1 MLTETPAGQ
10 FEPGLSESDNRN
22 HCHPQ
27 GPIPNDSGSD
37 SRSRIRRLPPKFRL
51 QRVFCL
57 IGPPPRRPAR
67 KKENIMSRD
76 LSKVRNI
83 GIAAHIDAGK
93 TTVSER
99 ILYYTGKIHKM
110 GEVHEGT
117 AVMDFDEEE
126 QKRGI
131 TINSAATTCPW
142 DRNGER
148 YTINL
153 IDTPGHVDFTA
164 EVERSLRVLDGA
176 VAVFD
181 GKEGVEA
188 QSETVWR
195 QATKYNVPRICFV
208 NKMDKL
214 GADFDFSFNSII
226 ERLGAPA
233 VAVQIPIGQ
242 SNTFKGIID
251 LLRGVAIYYK
261 LDDDKDKG
269 KTMVEK
275 PIPPEEQERFEKWKH
290 QLIEKVAETDDAL
303 TEKYLNGEEI
313 SDAELR
319 AALRKATIS
328 FKLHPVFTGSA
339 LKYVGVQRLLDGVVD
354 YLPSPMDVPAIKG
367 HDLKDPEK
375 ILERHSNPDE
385 PFSALA
391 FKIVS
396 DQHGDLTY
404 IRVYS
409 GRLEKGSRVLNANR
423 GKRENISRMFQM
435 HAADRIPIDVAEAGD
450 IVACIGIKDALTGDT
465 LCDQDHPI
473 ILERPT
479 FPEPVISMSIEP
491 KTAADKQK
499 LGEALTTLKRED
511 PTFRAN
517 YDDETG
523 QTIIAGM
530 GELHLEILGMRL
542 TRDHKV
548 DVIVGKPK
556 VAYKETITKTVHNVR
571 GKHVKQ
577 SGGRGQYGDCSI
589 NLEPFDGTGVDADTL
604 KKWNWADGIAF
615 ENKIFGGS
623 IPKEYIPSIEYGCRM
638 AAKTGVLAS
647 YPLINAKITL
657 VDGSYHQVD
666 SSQIAFELAGQLA
679 FRDACSKAGLTL
691 LEPIMKVVVTT
702 PEDFVG
708 NVTGDLNRRRGLIVN
723 SEQRGNTRV
732 VEAEVPLSEM
742 FGYTTE
748 LRSMSTGRASS
759 VMEPLKYAPVPTSV
773 RNAILEEV
781 G

>member
-1 MLTETPAGQ
+1 
-10 FEPGLSESDNRN
+10 
-22 HCHPQ
+22 
-27 GPIPNDSGSD
+27 
-37 SRSRIRRLPPKFRL
+37 
-51 QRVFCL
+51 
-57 IGPPPRRPAR
+57 
-67 KKENIMSRD
+67 MSRD
-76 LSKVRNI
+76 LTKIRNI

-117 AVMDFDEEE
+117 AVMDCDEEE

-131 TINSAATTCPW
+131 TISSAATTCPW
-142 DRNGER
+142 MHHGDL

-195 QATKYNVPRICFV
+195 QATKYSVPRLCFI

-214 GADFDFSFNSII
+214 GADFEFSFNSIL

-242 SNTFKGIID
+242 SSTFKGVMD
-251 LLRGVAIYYK
+251 LIRGVAVYYN
-261 LDDDKDKG
+261 LSDDKDRG
-269 KTMVEK
+269 KTMIEK
-275 PIPPEEQERFEKWKH
+275 PIPEEEKERFDKWRRL
-290 QLIEKVAETDDAL
+290 LIDKVAELDDKL
-303 TEKYLNGEEI
+303 TEKYLNGEPFTEAEI
-313 SDAELR
+313 R
-319 AALRKATIS
+319 AGLRKGTIA
-328 FKLHPVFTGSA
+328 FHCHPVFCGSA
-339 LKYVGVQRLLDGVVD
+339 LKYVGVQRLLDGVID
-354 YLPSPMDVPAIKG
+354 YLPAPTDLPSIHG
-367 HDLKDPEK
+367 HDVKDPDK
-375 ILERHSNPDE
+375 MIERKLTPDQ
-385 PFSALA
+385 PFCGLA

-404 IRVYS
+404 VRVYS
-409 GRLEKGSRVLNANR
+409 GRLEKGSRVLNSNR
-423 GKRENISRMFQM
+423 NKRENISRMFQM
-435 HAADRIPIDVAEAGD
+435 HAADRIPIDLA
-450 IVACIGIKDALTGDT
+450 
-465 LCDQDHPI
+465 
-473 ILERPT
+473 
-479 FPEPVISMSIEP
+479 
-491 KTAADKQK
+491 
-499 LGEALTTLKRED
+499 EALTTIKRED
-511 PTFRAN
+511 PTFQAS
-517 YDDETG
+517 YDEETG

-530 GELHLEILGMRL
+530 GELHLEILRNKL
-542 TRDHKV
+542 VRDHKV
-548 DVIVGKPK
+548 EVIVGKPK
-556 VAYKETITKTVHNVR
+556 VAYKETIAGSAHNVR

-577 SGGRGQYGDCSI
+577 TGGRGQFGDCTI
-589 NLEPFDGTGVDADTL
+589 NLDPFNGMGPDGKLLDADTL
-604 KKWNWADGIAF
+604 KKVGWKDNFAF
-615 ENKIFGGS
+615 ENKVFGGS

-647 YPLINAKITL
+647 YPLINVKVTL

-679 FRDACSKAGLTL
+679 FREAVQHAKPTL

-702 PEDFVG
+702 PEEFVG

-723 SEQRGNTRV
+723 SEQRGNTRIV
-732 VEAEVPLSEM
+732 DAEVPLSEM

-759 VMEPLKYAPVPTSV
+759 VMEPLRYSPVPNSIK
-773 RNAILEEV
+773 NAILEEL

>member
-1 MLTETPAGQ
+1 MA
-10 FEPGLSESDNRN
+10 
-22 HCHPQ
+22 
-27 GPIPNDSGSD
+27 
-37 SRSRIRRLPPKFRL
+37 
-51 QRVFCL
+51 
-57 IGPPPRRPAR
+57 
-67 KKENIMSRD
+67 RD
-76 LSKVRNI
+76 LSKIRNI

-195 QATKYNVPRICFV
+195 QATKYNVPRVCFI
-208 NKMDKL
+208 NKMDKV
-214 GADFDFSFNSII
+214 GADFDFSFNSIR

-242 SNTFKGIID
+242 SNTFKGMID
-251 LLRGVAIYYK
+251 LLRGVALYYTVG
-261 LDDDKDKG
+261 DEKDRG
-269 KTMVEK
+269 ATIIEK
-275 PIPPEEQERFEKWKH
+275 PIPAEEKERYEKWRH
-290 QLIEKVAETDDAL
+290 DLIEKVAETDDHL
-303 TEKYLNGEEI
+303 MEKYLVSQEPTEQELRK
-313 SDAELR
+313 ALR
-319 AALRKATIS
+319 AATIA

-339 LKYVGVQRLLDGVVD
+339 LKYVGVQRLIDGVID
-354 YLPSPMDVPAIKG
+354 YLPSPLDMPPIKG
-367 HDLKDPEK
+367 HDMKDPDK
-375 ILERHSNPDE
+375 VIERHPTPDE
-385 PFSALA
+385 PFCGLV
-391 FKIVS
+391 FKIVN

-404 IRVYS
+404 VRIYS
-409 GRLEKGSRVLNANR
+409 GTLEKGSRVLNSNR
-423 GKRENISRMFQM
+423 NKRENISRMFQM
-435 HAADRIPIDVAEAGD
+435 HAADRNPIDVAESGD
-450 IVACIGIKDALTGDT
+450 IVACIGIKEALTGDT
-465 LCDQDHPI
+465 LCDMDNPI

-479 FPEPVISMSIEP
+479 FPEPVISISIEP

-511 PTFRAN
+511 PTFQAS
-517 YDDETG
+517 YDEETG

-530 GELHLEILGMRL
+530 GELHLEILRLRL
-542 TRDHKV
+542 TRDHHV
-548 DVIVGKPK
+548 EVNVGRPK
-556 VAYKETITKTVHNVR
+556 VAYKETIVGKALHIR

-577 SGGRGQYGDCSI
+577 SGGRGQFGDCTI
-589 NLEPFDGTGVDADTL
+589 NIEPFDGTGVDADTL
-604 KKWNWADGIAF
+604 KKWGWKDGFAF
-615 ENKIFGGS
+615 ENKVFGGS
-623 IPKEYIPSIEYGCRM
+623 IPKEYIPSIEYGARM
-638 AAKTGVLAS
+638 AAKTGVLAN
-647 YPLINAKITL
+647 YPLINVKVTL
-657 VDGSYHQVD
+657 TDGSYHPVD
-666 SSQIAFELAGQLA
+666 SSQIAFELAGQIA
-679 FRDACSKAGLTL
+679 FKDACQKAGLTL
-691 LEPIMKVVVTT
+691 LEPIMKIVVTT

-708 NVTGDLNRRRGLIVN
+708 NVTGDLNRRRGMIVN
-723 SEQRGNTRV
+723 SDQRGHTRI

-759 VMEPLKYAPVPTSV
+759 VMEPLRYAQVPANV
-773 RNAILEEV
+773 KAAVLESLK
-781 G
+781 

>member
-1 MLTETPAGQ
+1 
-10 FEPGLSESDNRN
+10 
-22 HCHPQ
+22 
-27 GPIPNDSGSD
+27 
-37 SRSRIRRLPPKFRL
+37 
-51 QRVFCL
+51 
-57 IGPPPRRPAR
+57 
-67 KKENIMSRD
+67 MSRD
-76 LSKVRNI
+76 LSKIRNI

-195 QATKYNVPRICFV
+195 QATKYKVPRVCFI
-208 NKMDKL
+208 NKMDKM
-214 GADFDFSFNSII
+214 GADFEFSFNSII

-242 SNTFKGIID
+242 SSTFQGMID
-251 LLRGVAIYYK
+251 LIRGVAIYYNLK
-261 LDDDKDKG
+261 DDKDKG
-269 KTMVEK
+269 KTQIEK
-275 PIPPEEQERFEKWKH
+275 PVPEEEKERYEKWRH
-290 QLIEKVAETDDAL
+290 DLIEKVAENDDNL
-303 TEKYLNGEEI
+303 MEKYLTDPATITEDEI
-313 SDAELR
+313 R
-319 AALRKATIS
+319 AALRQATID
-328 FKLHPVFTGSA
+328 FKLHPVFCGSA
-339 LKYVGVQRLLDGVVD
+339 LKYVGVQRLIDGVID
-354 YLPSPMDVPAIKG
+354 YLPSPMEIPPIIG
-367 HDLKDPEK
+367 HDVKDPEK
-375 ILERHSNPDE
+375 TIERHSNPDE
-385 PFSALA
+385 PFCGLA

-404 IRVYS
+404 VRVYS
-409 GRLEKGSRVLNANR
+409 GRLEKGTRVLNSTRN
-423 GKRENISRMFQM
+423 KRENISRMFQM
-435 HAADRIPIDVAEAGD
+435 HADDRNPIDTAEAGD
-450 IVACIGIKDALTGDT
+450 IVACIGVKDALTGDT
-465 LCDQDHPI
+465 LCDQDSPI
-473 ILERPT
+473 LLERPT

-499 LGEALTTLKRED
+499 LGEALTTLRRED
-511 PTFRAN
+511 PTFHAK
-517 YDDETG
+517 YDEETG

-530 GELHLEILGMRL
+530 GELHLEILRNRL

-556 VAYKETITKTVHNVR
+556 VAYKETVTKKAANIR

-577 SGGRGQYGDCSI
+577 SGGRGQFGDCTI
-589 NLEPFDGTGVDADTL
+589 DIEPFDGNGPDGKPLDAETL
-604 KKWNWADGIAF
+604 KDLKWEDGVAF
-615 ENKIFGGS
+615 ENKVFGGS
-623 IPKEYIPSIEYGCRM
+623 IPKEYIPSVEYGVRM
-638 AAKTGVLAS
+638 AAKTGVLANF
-647 YPLINAKITL
+647 PLINVKVTL
-657 VDGSYHQVD
+657 TDGSYHPVD

-679 FRDACSKAGLTL
+679 FKEGVLKAGPTL

-708 NVTGDLNRRRGLIVN
+708 NVTGDLNKRRGVIVN
-723 SEQRGNTRV
+723 SEQRGNTRI

-748 LRSMSTGRASS
+748 LRSMSQGRASS
-759 VMEPLKYAPVPTSV
+759 AMEPLKYSEVPTNV
-773 RNAILEEV
+773 RKAILEENA
-781 G
+781 